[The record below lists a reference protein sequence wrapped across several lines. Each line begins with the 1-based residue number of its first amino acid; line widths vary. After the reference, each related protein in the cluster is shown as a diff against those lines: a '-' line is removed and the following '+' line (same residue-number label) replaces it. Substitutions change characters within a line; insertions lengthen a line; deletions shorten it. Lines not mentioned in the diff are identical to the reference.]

1 VCCKHADCCSV
12 AVQLFVAH
20 ERVLMMCLLL
30 LLYTCCFNRML
41 TAIAALPQLEVL
53 LLSQGNY
60 AGFSTFM
67 YGNGKAT
74 DEGLLKLVARGAD
87 CKLRSLT
94 LKNLGSANGQEL
106 LRAAAGTCPLLTDV
120 SITGTNETR
129 TS

>member
-1 VCCKHADCCSV
+1 MLYLLMICLHPLLRTCCS
-12 AVQLFVAH
+12 
-20 ERVLMMCLLL
+20 
-30 LLYTCCFNRML
+30 NRML

-67 YGNGKAT
+67 YGHGKAT
-74 DEGLLKLVARGAD
+74 DEGLLKLVAHGAQSQ
-87 CKLRSLT
+87 LRSLT

-106 LRAAAGTCPLLTDV
+106 LRAAAGACPLLTTV

-129 TS
+129 AS